1 VTDRAF
7 TEVQLAG
14 MQGTHV
20 EHLMDTCRVGTR
32 VDTQDSTG
40 AAVAGYTWSAPL
52 ACGLQS
58 KGGTLQEG
66 STQPIT
72 YDAQVRLPMGTVL
85 GAADAVRVTKRHGVA
100 QATPLEYEVVAPP
113 AQGPAGLVL
122 LVAKVVP

>member
-58 KGGTLQEG
+58 KG